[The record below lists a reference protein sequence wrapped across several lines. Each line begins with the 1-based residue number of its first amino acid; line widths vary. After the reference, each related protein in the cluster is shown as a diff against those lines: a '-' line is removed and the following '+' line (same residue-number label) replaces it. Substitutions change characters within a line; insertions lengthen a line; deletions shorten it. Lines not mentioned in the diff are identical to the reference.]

1 MAKKCIPGV
10 ICIENITLVTFM
22 ILIVSLG
29 YMYYYF
35 NYKINMISKNQGS
48 SSKFPYTVNMEEQ
61 GGYINPHYLTGQLGA
76 VSTRN
81 LPFNDPYTPPLKNE
95 TIHPRDSSDIRG
107 VPPISAGIPV
117 NIKTQ
122 GGTMQYQQIGIL
134 TRANGRDDMI
144 LPIFGRKAMT
154 NRDKWNYYTISNTG
168 PINTKLPISVRGR
181 SCSNDIGCDEIYNGD
196 TVYVE
201 GYKDSFVA
209 TIYENGGMS
218 YIPFI

>member
-22 ILIVSLG
+22 VLTISLG

-35 NYKINMISKNQGS
+35 NYKINMIEKHRNSTGQ
-48 SSKFPYTVNMEEQ
+48 FPYSLDMGEH
-61 GGYINPHYLTGQLGA
+61 GYMNPHHLIGQLGS

-81 LPFNDPYTPPLKNE
+81 MPFNDPYAPPLKNE
-95 TIHPRDSSDIRG
+95 MIHPRDSSDVRG
-107 VPPISAGIPV
+107 MPPIRAGIPV

-122 GGTMQYQQIGIL
+122 GGNMQYQQIGIL

-144 LPIFGRKAMT
+144 LPIFGRKTM
-154 NRDKWNYYTISNTG
+154 NSRDKWNYYTISNTG
-168 PINTKLPISVRGR
+168 PINTKLPISVRGK
-181 SCSNDIGCDEIYNGD
+181 SCTNDIGCDEIYNGD

-209 TIYENGGMS
+209 TVYENGGMS